1 MDWIFM
7 LCLISLMLRTSS
19 SVFSTLFNYEYVQV
33 NVLYVV
39 DATLGRLLCEILVAP
54 GCVPKLDQGN
64 IYSIPHKPFSCETYR
79 SVLYVFS

>member
-19 SVFSTLFNYEYVQV
+19 SVFSTFYNYEYVQV

-39 DATLGRLLCEILVAP
+39 DATLDRLLCEILVAP
-54 GCVPKLDQGN
+54 GFVPKLDQGN
-64 IYSIPHKPFSCETYR
+64 IYSIPRKPFSCETYR